1 MKIIKKLA
9 TRVGLVVV
17 LAFGVQGASSA
28 ATILEMVDCSG
39 GFACD
44 VGDLEFD
51 KVYLDQEN
59 VDVGLFENAYNFTL
73 TEDSNFS
80 GAVTNHPFLSSLN
93 IDDLGMSIFSD
104 DGASLGMTTGGA
116 PLEISLL
123 AGDYS
128 MVVSG
133 TGTGAAGG
141 AYTGSLEITAV
152 PIPPAVLLLG
162 SGILG
167 LVAVAKRKRSVVVSN
182 STSAAV

>member
-9 TRVGLVVV
+9 TMIGFVVV
-17 LAFGVQGASSA
+17 LVFGVQGASSA
-28 ATILEMVDCSG
+28 ATMLEMVDCSG

-51 KVYLDQEN
+51 KVYLNQES
-59 VDVGLFENAYNFTL
+59 VDVGLFEHAYTFTL
-73 TEDSNFS
+73 ANDSNFS
-80 GAVTNHPFLSSLN
+80 GIATDHPFLTSL
-93 IDDLGMSIFSD
+93 DVADLEFSIFSD
-104 DGASLGMTTGGA
+104 HGAPLGMTSGGA

-141 AYTGSLEITAV
+141 AYTASLEITAV

-167 LVAVAKRKRSVVVSN
+167 LVAVAKRKRSVVTSD
-182 STSAAV
+182 STSATA